1 MSSRPQWR
9 DLSQWAPHITNGG
22 LLAFQAAGPARL
34 VWDGVRNY
42 QARNFLRAMDL
53 KDEVLLYHASCAEI
67 GVVAQLKV
75 VRKPYPDPLQF
86 DPKSPY
92 FDASSN
98 QCQPRWTAV
107 DLALVRAL
115 PKVVPLTTLKRT
127 PAFEGSSLTRK
138 GSRLSVLPINKD
150 QWRAVMALAGV

>member
-1 MSSRPQWR
+1 MAYWLVKTEPT
-9 DLSQWAPHITNGG
+9 DGG
-22 LLAFQAAGPARL
+22 LLAFQAAGPASL

-42 QARNFLRAMDL
+42 QARNFLRAMDWR
-53 KDEVLLYHASCAEI
+53 DEVLLYHASCAEI

-75 VRKPYPDPLQF
+75 ARKPYPDPLQF

-98 QCQPRWTAV
+98 QGQPRWTAV
-107 DLALVRAL
+107 DLALVRAF
-115 PKVVPLTTLKRT
+115 PKVVPLTMLKRT
-127 PAFEGSSLTRK
+127 PAFEGSPLTRK

>member
-1 MSSRPQWR
+1 MAYWLVKTEPT
-9 DLSQWAPHITNGG
+9 DGG

-75 VRKPYPDPLQF
+75 ARKPYPDPLQF
-86 DPKSPY
+86 DPESALLSMPHR
-92 FDASSN
+92 SN
-98 QCQPRWTAV
+98 AN
-107 DLALVRAL
+107 RAG
-115 PKVVPLTTLKRT
+115 PP
-127 PAFEGSSLTRK
+127 
-138 GSRLSVLPINKD
+138 
-150 QWRAVMALAGV
+150 

>member
-1 MSSRPQWR
+1 MAYWLVKTEPT
-9 DLSQWAPHITNGG
+9 DGG

-53 KDEVLLYHASCAEI
+53 RDEVLLYHASCAEI

-86 DPKSPY
+86 DPKSLTLMPHRTN
-92 FDASSN
+92 AN
-98 QCQPRWTAV
+98 
-107 DLALVRAL
+107 RAG
-115 PKVVPLTTLKRT
+115 PP
-127 PAFEGSSLTRK
+127 
-138 GSRLSVLPINKD
+138 
-150 QWRAVMALAGV
+150 

>member
-1 MSSRPQWR
+1 MAYWLVKTEPT
-9 DLSQWAPHITNGG
+9 DGG

-53 KDEVLLYHASCAEI
+53 RDEVLLYHASCAEI

-75 VRKPYPDPLQF
+75 VRKPYLDPLQF

-98 QCQPRWTAV
+98 QCQPRWTAI

-127 PAFEGSSLTRK
+127 PAFEGSHLTRK
-138 GSRLSVLPINKD
+138 GSRLSVLPINQD

>member
-1 MSSRPQWR
+1 MAYWLVKTEPR
-9 DLSQWAPHITNGG
+9 DGG
-22 LLAFQAAGPARL
+22 LLAFQAAGPASL

-75 VRKPYPDPLQF
+75 ARKPYPDPLQF
-86 DPKSPY
+86 DPESAY
-92 FDASSN
+92 FEASSK

-107 DLALVRAL
+107 DLALVRAF
-115 PKVVPLTTLKRT
+115 PKVVPIDDVKTD
-127 PAFEGSSLTRK
+127 AC
-138 GSRLSVLPINKD
+138 V
-150 QWRAVMALAGV
+150 

>member
-1 MSSRPQWR
+1 MAYWLVKTEPT
-9 DLSQWAPHITNGG
+9 DGG
-22 LLAFQAAGPARL
+22 LLAFQSAGPASL

-75 VRKPYPDPLQF
+75 ARKPYPDPLQF
-86 DPKSPY
+86 DPESAY
-92 FDASSN
+92 FDASSK

-115 PKVVPLTTLKRT
+115 PKVVPLTMLKRT
-127 PAFEGSSLTRK
+127 PAFEGSPLTRK

>member
-1 MSSRPQWR
+1 MAYWLVKTEPT
-9 DLSQWAPHITNGG
+9 DGG

-75 VRKPYPDPLQF
+75 ARKPYPDPLQF
-86 DPKSPY
+86 DPESAY
-92 FDASSN
+92 FRCLIEAMPTALDRRRPSAGARFPESGSLDDVKTDA
-98 QCQPRWTAV
+98 CV
-107 DLALVRAL
+107 
-115 PKVVPLTTLKRT
+115 
-127 PAFEGSSLTRK
+127 
-138 GSRLSVLPINKD
+138 
-150 QWRAVMALAGV
+150 

>member
-1 MSSRPQWR
+1 VAYWLVKTEPS
-9 DLSQWAPHITNGG
+9 DGG
-22 LLAFQAAGPARL
+22 LLAFQAAGPERL

-53 KDEVLLYHASCAEI
+53 RDEVLLYHASCAEI

>member
-1 MSSRPQWR
+1 MAYWLVKTEPT
-9 DLSQWAPHITNGG
+9 DGG
-22 LLAFQAAGPARL
+22 LLAFQAAGPASL

-42 QARNFLRAMDL
+42 QARNFLRAMDWR
-53 KDEVLLYHASCAEI
+53 DEVLLYHASCAEI

-75 VRKPYPDPLQF
+75 ARKPYPDPLQF
-86 DPKSPY
+86 DPESAY
-92 FDASSN
+92 FDASSK

-107 DLALVRAL
+107 DLALVRAF

-127 PAFEGSSLTRK
+127 PAFEGSPLTRK

>member
-1 MSSRPQWR
+1 MAYWLVKTEPA
-9 DLSQWAPHITNGG
+9 DGG
-22 LLAFQAAGPARL
+22 LLDFQAAGSASL

-75 VRKPYPDPLQF
+75 ARKPYPDPLQF
-86 DPKSPY
+86 DPESPCL
-92 FDASSN
+92 DASSN

-107 DLALVRAL
+107 DLALVRAF
-115 PKVVPLTTLKRT
+115 PKVALLTTLKRT
-127 PAFEGSSLTRK
+127 PAFEGSSLTQK

-150 QWRAVMALAGV
+150 QWRAVMTLAGG

>member
-1 MSSRPQWR
+1 
-9 DLSQWAPHITNGG
+9 
-22 LLAFQAAGPARL
+22 
-34 VWDGVRNY
+34 
-42 QARNFLRAMDL
+42 MDL

-75 VRKPYPDPLQF
+75 ARKPYPDPLQF

-127 PAFEGSSLTRK
+127 PAFEGSPLTRK

>member
-1 MSSRPQWR
+1 MAYWLVKTEPT
-9 DLSQWAPHITNGG
+9 DGG
-22 LLAFQAAGPARL
+22 LLAFQAAGPASL

-75 VRKPYPDPLQF
+75 ARKPYPDPLQF
-86 DPKSPY
+86 DPESAY
-92 FDASSN
+92 FEASSK

-115 PKVVPLTTLKRT
+115 PKVVPLTMLKRT

>member
-1 MSSRPQWR
+1 MAYWLVKTEPT
-9 DLSQWAPHITNGG
+9 DGG
-22 LLAFQAAGPARL
+22 LLAFQAAAPARL

-53 KDEVLLYHASCAEI
+53 RDEVLLYHASCAEI
-67 GVVAQLKV
+67 GVVALLKV

-86 DPKSPY
+86 DPESAY
-92 FDASSN
+92 FDASSK

-107 DLALVRAL
+107 DLALVRAF

-127 PAFEGSSLTRK
+127 PAFEGSPLTRK

>member
-1 MSSRPQWR
+1 
-9 DLSQWAPHITNGG
+9 
-22 LLAFQAAGPARL
+22 
-34 VWDGVRNY
+34 
-42 QARNFLRAMDL
+42 MDL

-67 GVVAQLKV
+67 GVFAQLKV
-75 VRKPYPDPLQF
+75 ARKPYPDPLQF
-86 DPKSPY
+86 DPESPY

-107 DLALVRAL
+107 DLALVRAF

-127 PAFEGSSLTRK
+127 PAFEGSPLTRK
-138 GSRLSVLPINKD
+138 GSRLSVLPINQD

>member
-1 MSSRPQWR
+1 MAYWLVKTEPT
-9 DLSQWAPHITNGG
+9 DGG
-22 LLAFQAAGPARL
+22 LLVFQAAGPASL
-34 VWDGVRNY
+34 IWDGLRNY

-53 KDEVLLYHASCAEI
+53 RDEVLLYHASCAEI

-75 VRKPYPDPLQF
+75 ARKPYPDPLQF
-86 DPKSPY
+86 DPESAY
-92 FDASSN
+92 FDASSK

-107 DLALVRAL
+107 DLALVRAF

-127 PAFEGSSLTRK
+127 PAFEGSPLTRK

>member
-1 MSSRPQWR
+1 MAYWLVKTEPT
-9 DLSQWAPHITNGG
+9 DGG
-22 LLAFQAAGPARL
+22 LLAFQAAEPARL

-75 VRKPYPDPLQF
+75 ARKPYPDPLQF
-86 DPKSPY
+86 DPESAY
-92 FDASSN
+92 FDASSK

-107 DLALVRAL
+107 DLALVRAF

-127 PAFEGSSLTRK
+127 PAFEGSPLTRK

>member
-1 MSSRPQWR
+1 MAYWLVKTEPT
-9 DLSQWAPHITNGG
+9 DGG
-22 LLAFQAAGPARL
+22 LLAFQAAGPASL

-53 KDEVLLYHASCAEI
+53 RDEVLLYHASCAEI

-75 VRKPYPDPLQF
+75 ARKPYPDPLQF
-86 DPKSPY
+86 DPESAY
-92 FDASSN
+92 FDASSK

-127 PAFEGSSLTRK
+127 PAFEGSPLTRK

>member
-1 MSSRPQWR
+1 MAYWLVKTEPT
-9 DLSQWAPHITNGG
+9 DGG
-22 LLAFQAAGPARL
+22 LLAFQAAGPASL

-75 VRKPYPDPLQF
+75 ARKPYPDPLQF
-86 DPKSPY
+86 DPESAY
-92 FDASSN
+92 FEASSK

-107 DLALVRAL
+107 DLALVRAF
-115 PKVVPLTTLKRT
+115 PKVVPLTMLKRT

-138 GSRLSVLPINKD
+138 GSRLSVLPINQD

>member
-1 MSSRPQWR
+1 MAYWLVKTEPT
-9 DLSQWAPHITNGG
+9 DGG

-75 VRKPYPDPLQF
+75 ARKPYPDPLQF
-86 DPKSPY
+86 DPESAY
-92 FDASSN
+92 FDASSK

-107 DLALVRAL
+107 DLALVRAF

-127 PAFEGSSLTRK
+127 PAFEGSPLSRK
-138 GSRLSVLPINKD
+138 GSRLSVLPINQD

>member
-1 MSSRPQWR
+1 MAYWLVKTEPT
-9 DLSQWAPHITNGG
+9 DGG
-22 LLAFQAAGPARL
+22 LLAFQAAGPASL

-107 DLALVRAL
+107 DLALVRAF

-127 PAFEGSSLTRK
+127 PAFEGSPLTRK

>member
-1 MSSRPQWR
+1 MAYWLVKTEPT
-9 DLSQWAPHITNGG
+9 DGG
-22 LLAFQAAGPARL
+22 LLAFQSAGPASL

-75 VRKPYPDPLQF
+75 ARKPYPDPLQF
-86 DPKSPY
+86 DPESAY
-92 FDASSN
+92 FDASSK

-107 DLALVRAL
+107 DLALVRAF
-115 PKVVPLTTLKRT
+115 PKVVPLTMLKRT
-127 PAFEGSSLTRK
+127 PAFEGSPLTRK

>member
-1 MSSRPQWR
+1 VAYWLVKTEPS
-9 DLSQWAPHITNGG
+9 DGG
-22 LLAFQAAGPARL
+22 LLAFQAAGPERL

-53 KDEVLLYHASCAEI
+53 RDEVLLYHASCAEI

-138 GSRLSVLPINKD
+138 GSRLSVLPINQD

>member
-1 MSSRPQWR
+1 MAYWLVKTEPT
-9 DLSQWAPHITNGG
+9 DGG
-22 LLAFQAAGPARL
+22 LLAFQAAAPARL

-67 GVVAQLKV
+67 GVVAQLEV

-98 QCQPRWTAV
+98 QGQPRWTAV
-107 DLALVRAL
+107 DLALARAF

-127 PAFEGSSLTRK
+127 PAFEGSPLTRK
-138 GSRLSVLPINKD
+138 GSRLSVLPINQD

>member
-1 MSSRPQWR
+1 MAYWLVKTEPS
-9 DLSQWAPHITNGG
+9 DGG
-22 LLAFQAAGPARL
+22 LLAFQAAGPERL

-53 KDEVLLYHASCAEI
+53 RDEVLLYHASCAEI

-75 VRKPYPDPLQF
+75 ARKPYPDPLQF
-86 DPKSPY
+86 DPESPY
-92 FDASSN
+92 LDASSS

-107 DLALVRAL
+107 DLALVRAF
-115 PKVVPLTTLKRT
+115 PNVVPLATLKRM
-127 PAFEGSSLTRK
+127 PAFDGSNLTRK

-150 QWRAVMALAGV
+150 QWRAVITLAGV